1 MTVGQP
7 PSFCCC
13 RQRINQERHTQRGK
27 WARKAAL
34 ASLQDFARHAF
45 ILFVGGGESDEST
58 EIDKKKKKR
67 DDVFASALHCL
78 SFPKSKKYQ
87 KERKKTGTTAEE

>member
-1 MTVGQP
+1 M
-7 PSFCCC
+7 
-13 RQRINQERHTQRGK
+13 
-27 WARKAAL
+27 

-58 EIDKKKKKR
+58 EIDKKR

-78 SFPKSKKYQ
+78 SFPKSKKCQ
-87 KERKKTGTTAEE
+87 KERKKTGTTAEEWWLNQHLNWLLKKS

>member
-1 MTVGQP
+1 
-7 PSFCCC
+7 
-13 RQRINQERHTQRGK
+13 
-27 WARKAAL
+27 L

-45 ILFVGGGESDEST
+45 ILFAGGGESDEST
-58 EIDKKKKKR
+58 EIDKKKR